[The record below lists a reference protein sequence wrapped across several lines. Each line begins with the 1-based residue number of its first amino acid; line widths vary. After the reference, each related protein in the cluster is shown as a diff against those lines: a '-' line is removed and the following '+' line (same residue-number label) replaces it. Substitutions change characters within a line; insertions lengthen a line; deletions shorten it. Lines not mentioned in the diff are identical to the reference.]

1 MDSKSRLQLLA
12 PPPLTGLPTSDGNSP
27 TSGDSIVSPELSNTE
42 NLLCDSNLVGSR
54 WFAHSNGL
62 DALLSSKSITYNN
75 DPFRFDDDLPS
86 LFAKQVRKFLSSS
99 MVGNLKLAF
108 SHSLNSYTY
117 SLTGTCKIYWPLPS
131 TWGGYSDIFNVDRTR
146 FERNWDHN
154 VWSEKKIVI
163 SIEQ

>member
-27 TSGDSIVSPELSNTE
+27 TSGDNIVSPELSNTE
-42 NLLCDSNLVGSR
+42 NLLCDSSLVGSR

-86 LFAKQVRKFLSSS
+86 LFAKQVSKFPTSS
-99 MVGNLKLAF
+99 MVGKSQLYNLHCLKFFKLMNIF
-108 SHSLNSYTY
+108 INRDLQNI
-117 SLTGTCKIYWPLPS
+117 LTS
-131 TWGGYSDIFNVDRTR
+131 SSDMRWIFRHFQR
-146 FERNWDHN
+146 
-154 VWSEKKIVI
+154 
-163 SIEQ
+163 

>member
-42 NLLCDSNLVGSR
+42 NLLCDSSLVGSR
-54 WFAHSNGL
+54 WFAQSNGL

-86 LFAKQVRKFLSSS
+86 LFAKQVRKFLSS
-99 MVGNLKLAF
+99 MVRNSQLLIKTCILTFFKLIYIF
-108 SHSLNSYTY
+108 INRDLQNI
-117 SLTGTCKIYWPLPS
+117 LTS
-131 TWGGYSDIFNVDRTR
+131 SSDMRWIFRHFQR
-146 FERNWDHN
+146 
-154 VWSEKKIVI
+154 
-163 SIEQ
+163 

>member
-42 NLLCDSNLVGSR
+42 NLLCDSSLVGSR

-86 LFAKQVRKFLSSS
+86 LFAKQVRKFLSS
-99 MVGNLKLAF
+99 MVRNSQLLIKTCILTFFKLIYIF
-108 SHSLNSYTY
+108 INRDLQNI
-117 SLTGTCKIYWPLPS
+117 LTS
-131 TWGGYSDIFNVDRTR
+131 SSDMRWIFRHFQR
-146 FERNWDHN
+146 
-154 VWSEKKIVI
+154 
-163 SIEQ
+163 

>member
-42 NLLCDSNLVGSR
+42 NLLCDSSLVGSR

-62 DALLSSKSITYNN
+62 DALLNSKSITYNN

-99 MVGNLKLAF
+99 MVGNSQLLIVGLKLAF
-108 SHSLNSYTY
+108 SHSLNLYTY
-117 SLTGTCKIYWPLPS
+117 SLTGTCKIY
-131 TWGGYSDIFNVDRTR
+131 
-146 FERNWDHN
+146 
-154 VWSEKKIVI
+154 
-163 SIEQ
+163 

>member
-42 NLLCDSNLVGSR
+42 NLLCDSSLVGSR

-62 DALLSSKSITYNN
+62 DALLNSKSITYNN

-86 LFAKQVRKFLSSS
+86 LFAKQVSKFPTSS
-99 MVGNLKLAF
+99 MVGK
-108 SHSLNSYTY
+108 S
-117 SLTGTCKIYWPLPS
+117 
-131 TWGGYSDIFNVDRTR
+131 
-146 FERNWDHN
+146 
-154 VWSEKKIVI
+154 
-163 SIEQ
+163 

>member
-99 MVGNLKLAF
+99 MVGNFRFKTYILTFFKLIYIF
-108 SHSLNSYTY
+108 INRDLQNI
-117 SLTGTCKIYWPLPS
+117 LTSSFDMRW
-131 TWGGYSDIFNVDRTR
+131 IFRHFQR
-146 FERNWDHN
+146 
-154 VWSEKKIVI
+154 
-163 SIEQ
+163 

>member
-42 NLLCDSNLVGSR
+42 NLLCDSSLVGSR

-62 DALLSSKSITYNN
+62 DALLNSKSITYNN

-86 LFAKQVRKFLSSS
+86 LFAKQVSKFPTSSWS
-99 MVGNLKLAF
+99 GSLKLAL
-108 SHSLNSYTY
+108 SQILYTY
-117 SLTGTCKIYWPLPS
+117 EHI
-131 TWGGYSDIFNVDRTR
+131 
-146 FERNWDHN
+146 H
-154 VWSEKKIVI
+154 
-163 SIEQ
+163 